1 MLLRGLLLAWTSGV
15 TWGKVVKYEWDVRDW
30 VVDFL
35 RPTKSTTELCLG
47 FPAGLPGNRCGGMF
61 SETAREMPFD
71 MDQDKLKAAQL
82 VNGRYP
88 GPLIEAEEGDTIEV
102 TVMNNLRGEGTT
114 FHWHGLHMRGTP
126 YEDGPFQVA
135 QAPIMPN
142 SNYTYSFE
150 AYPAGTFYYH
160 SHMDALQ
167 QSRGLKGP
175 IVIHPKVD
183 PFAHM
188 YTEEM
193 VVMVSDEWENPEV
206 CLKLEGAMPGNP
218 VCSDAKYS
226 SFNGQWG
233 DGSDKY
239 PYPLLTVKPN
249 TCYRMRF
256 INSGSNAENFII
268 TLAGHNMTMIA
279 VDGFE
284 VKPVQVKSFNMHN
297 GERVDVAVCF
307 DQTPGHYLVQAEYD
321 YGCSMLKGKS
331 FPVPGFHPVEAC
343 KWHAFIRYENTKDSL
358 PKQYQP
364 WWPHFETP
372 VGTGGGAHPKATT
385 GVVFDTTVRKGWSV
399 TQPLNPVAEPDD
411 PDLRIVM
418 SLGLKGPSSI
428 QAWDRPLSRGRWYDD
443 VNGRRWSWSEPTT
456 PTLHTKGECGADRTP
471 IFNVP
476 ENVTNVEII
485 INNLSPTEH
494 VMHMH
499 GGNFR
504 VINAANFEWCTLEK
518 TQCFVMPEEANPC
531 DKEDRAFGD
540 PDHDS
545 GWMSVPDYHPKVGK
559 TPVRLPWIKAPLY
572 WGCKY
577 NPTKDKQFQNLK
589 TPLVKDTVSV
599 WQRSWTVIRFDAINP
614 GMWLFH
620 CHLQPHIPLGMMMVL
635 NVKPSQHPP
644 IPAKVP
650 TQGPCPV
657 WSWADVYQEKA
668 KEMLRMSE
676 SVARKYG
683 KHSSKPRRG

>member
-1 MLLRGLLLAWTSGV
+1 MRGVLAGFLGLGCV
-15 TWGKVVKYEWDVRDW
+15 VEAKVVRFEWDVRDW

-35 RPTKSTTELCLG
+35 RPTISTEQLCTG
-47 FPAGLPGNRCGGMF
+47 FGGIPVINPCGGLF
-61 SETAREMPFD
+61 SETARELPFD
-71 MDQDKLKAAQL
+71 MDQTKTKAAQL
-82 VNGRYP
+82 VNGKYP
-88 GPLIEAEEGDTIEV
+88 GPMIEAEEGDTIQV
-102 TVMNNLRGEGTT
+102 VVMNSLRGEGTT

-126 YEDGPFQVA
+126 YEDGPFQVS

-142 SNYTYSFE
+142 TNYTYEFE

-183 PFAHM
+183 PFKDM

-193 VVMVSDEWENPEV
+193 VVMVSDEWQNPEV

-218 VCSDAKYS
+218 VCSDAKYT

-233 DGSDKY
+233 DGSDRY
-239 PYPLLTVKPN
+239 PYPLLTVKPD

-256 INSGSNAENFII
+256 INSGSNSENFII
-268 TLAGHNMTMIA
+268 TMAGHNMTMIA

-297 GERVDVAVCF
+297 GERIDVVVCF
-307 DQTPGHYLVQAEYD
+307 DQPDGHYLVQAEYD
-321 YGCSMLKGKS
+321 YGCSMLKGKT
-331 FPVPGFHPVEAC
+331 FPVPGFHAVEAC
-343 KWHAFIRYENTKDSL
+343 KWYAFIRYENTKAKL

-364 WWPHFETP
+364 WWPHYEVP
-372 VGTGGGAHPKATT
+372 VGTGGGAKPRTT
-385 GVVFDTTVRKGWSV
+385 SGKVFDTTLRSGYSV
-399 TQPLNPVAEPDD
+399 TEPLNPVPEPDE

-418 SLGLKGPSSI
+418 TLGLKGTTDFI
-428 QAWDRPLSRGRWYDD
+428 HADDTPLTTERWFDD
-443 VNGRRWSWSEPTT
+443 IDGRRRSWSDPKT
-456 PTLHTKGECGADRTP
+456 PVLHTKGECGAEGTP
-471 IFNVP
+471 IYNVP

-494 VMHMH
+494 IMHMH

-504 VINAANFEWCTLEK
+504 VINVAQFDWCTLDK
-518 TQCFVMPEEANPC
+518 TSCFVLPEEANPC
-531 DKEDRAFGD
+531 DAEDRAFGD
-540 PDHDS
+540 PDTNG
-545 GWMSVPDYHPKVGK
+545 GWSYVPDYHPNVGT

-577 NPTKDKQFQNLK
+577 NAKKDKKFQNLK
-589 TPLVKDTVSV
+589 APLVKDTVSV
-599 WQRSWTVIRFDAINP
+599 WQRSWTVIRFNAVNP
-614 GMWLFH
+614 GMWLLH

-635 NVKPSQHPP
+635 NVLPSKQPP
-644 IPAKVP
+644 IPKKVP

-657 WSWADVYQEKA
+657 WSWGDVYAEKA
-668 KEMLRMSE
+668 REMAKLSKQ
-676 SVARKYG
+676 VTDKYG
-683 KHSSKPRRG
+683 KFHSK